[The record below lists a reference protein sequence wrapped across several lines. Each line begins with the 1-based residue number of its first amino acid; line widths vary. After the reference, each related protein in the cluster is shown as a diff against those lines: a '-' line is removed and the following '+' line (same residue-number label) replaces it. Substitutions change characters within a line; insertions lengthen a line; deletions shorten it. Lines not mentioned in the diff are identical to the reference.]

1 MLEWWRFFVLKARRG
16 FTKPVQESSVQD
28 PSRPGAKDCNGGS
41 EKRPQLFKRYK
52 KSRDILYP
60 LVAWSMSIVKVA
72 GTWLVG
78 QSIKPKV
85 KVTKPE
91 NSYLDFDNLFFQPI
105 NFKKFSLFQWILKYF
120 PPIKL

>member
-1 MLEWWRFFVLKARRG
+1 MYLEKKNLTCQICLLFARVVAFFVLKARRG

-85 KVTKPE
+85 KVTKPR
-91 NSYLDFDNLFFQPI
+91 L
-105 NFKKFSLFQWILKYF
+105 
-120 PPIKL
+120 

>member
-16 FTKPVQESSVQD
+16 FTKPVQESSVLD

-41 EKRPQLFKRYK
+41 KKDLNYSSVTK
-52 KSRDILYP
+52 KSRDIILYP

-85 KVTKPE
+85 KVTKPR
-91 NSYLDFDNLFFQPI
+91 L
-105 NFKKFSLFQWILKYF
+105 
-120 PPIKL
+120 

>member
-1 MLEWWRFFVLKARRG
+1 MV
-16 FTKPVQESSVQD
+16 VQKKDLNYSSVT
-28 PSRPGAKDCNGGS
+28 
-41 EKRPQLFKRYK
+41 K

-85 KVTKPE
+85 KVTKT
-91 NSYLDFDNLFFQPI
+91 
-105 NFKKFSLFQWILKYF
+105 
-120 PPIKL
+120 